1 MGIEFNDRASAKHVQ
16 GPGLVPQHGGKKK
29 KKEKNKIS
37 CQKFRSMLWK
47 VDSITFSRSSS
58 QRHLVEKQ
66 LRRT

>member
-1 MGIEFNDRASAKHVQ
+1 MIEPLLSMCRALGLFPSMG
-16 GPGLVPQHGGKKK
+16 GKK